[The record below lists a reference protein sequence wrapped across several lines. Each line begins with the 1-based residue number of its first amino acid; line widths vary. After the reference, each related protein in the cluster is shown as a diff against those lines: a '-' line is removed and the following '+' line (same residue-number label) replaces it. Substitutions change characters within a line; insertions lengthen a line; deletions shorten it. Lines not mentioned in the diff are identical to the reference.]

1 MSVKKIAAAAAL
13 LMTVSALPSS
23 AGSLVA
29 ASPDLIVKF
38 STSNGRVNLRNV
50 GTKSSSKSVVTI
62 VCQKISGRGSCP
74 EPNPKLVKKY
84 ENPAFP
90 NAATVKFGGIKAGK
104 SKNHVLNFW
113 PTLAFAPGQYRFT
126 LIADAGN
133 SNGESNEGNNTTV
146 VIKTV
151 P

>member
-1 MSVKKIAAAAAL
+1 MSVKLKAAAAAML
-13 LMTVSALPSS
+13 IAVSAAPSD
-23 AGSLVA
+23 AGFVA

-50 GTKSSSKSVVTI
+50 GTKSSGKSVVTI

-74 EPNPKLVKKY
+74 DPNPKLAGKY

-113 PTLAFAPGQYRFT
+113 PSLAFTPGTYRFT
-126 LIADAGN
+126 LIADASGA
-133 SNGESNEGNNTTV
+133 NGESNEGNNTTV
-146 VIKTV
+146 VLKTV